1 MQLLTTTFLF
11 CRFHYLKAAN
21 QVDNAVLPLPP
32 VKIDAAAVESAMKEE
47 TLIALGAEVSEGILP
62 SETADV

>member
-1 MQLLTTTFLF
+1 M
-11 CRFHYLKAAN
+11 KAAN